1 MLKIVE
7 LYWSRLV
14 CEGGGKLCC
23 WLFRRCDGSETWA
36 AKVEDVRRLVRT
48 ERAMVRWMCGV
59 TLKDRKSSD
68 ELLGRLGVEDVVEVV
83 RRGRLLWFGHVE
95 RKSQDDWVKM
105 CRDLV
110 VEGTRR
116 KGRRRKTWQ
125 ECVNEDMK
133 RMGLS

>member
-1 MLKIVE
+1 M
-7 LYWSRLV
+7 
-14 CEGGGKLCC
+14 C
-23 WLFRRCDGSETWA
+23 GSKTWA
-36 AKVEDVRRLVRT
+36 AKVEDVRRLVRA
-48 ERAMVRWMCGV
+48 ERAFLRWMCGV
-59 TLKDRKSSD
+59 TLKDRKSSQ

-116 KGRRRKTWQ
+116 KGRGG
-125 ECVNEDMK
+125 K
-133 RMGLS
+133 RGRSV

>member
-1 MLKIVE
+1 VQRVMV
-7 LYWSRLV
+7 Y
-14 CEGGGKLCC
+14 
-23 WLFRRCDGSETWA
+23 GSETWA

-95 RKSQDDWVKM
+95 RRSQDDCVKM
-105 CRDLV
+105 FGFGCGRYSK
-110 VEGTRR
+110 
-116 KGRRRKTWQ
+116 KG
-125 ECVNEDMK
+125 
-133 RMGLS
+133 